1 MKLIPKELLKLY
13 EFHEW
18 RNSISV
24 LNGAYRKEWKDI
36 LQVLNE
42 FRILRSD
49 IGEKGEKGGG
59 KSKVAIRMD
68 RMFLERGWRPKE
80 FDTKI
85 LIDGEPIESPTHE
98 VDCFK

>member
-1 MKLIPKELLKLY
+1 MSGRNLGMIPKPLFERY

-18 RNSISV
+18 RNSIAV
-24 LNGAYRKEWKDI
+24 LHGAYRKEWDDI
-36 LQVLNE
+36 LAVLTD

-68 RMFLERGWRPKE
+68 RMFLERGWKP
-80 FDTKI
+80 
-85 LIDGEPIESPTHE
+85 
-98 VDCFK
+98 

>member
-1 MKLIPKELLKLY
+1 VSSPTLELIPKHLFEFY

-18 RNSISV
+18 RNAVAV
-24 LNGAYRKEWKDI
+24 LSGAYSKEWTD
-36 LQVLNE
+36 LLEVLDT

-68 RMFLERGWRPKE
+68 RMFPEKGWRPKGLVPC
-80 FDTKI
+80 T
-85 LIDGEPIESPTHE
+85 LS
-98 VDCFK
+98 